1 MKILKIW
8 REIRK
13 LNVCID
19 SFNVKLKRNIPDLI
33 FSTFFREI
41 DFLLLQSLTYKTKTI
56 TFFKDVDTWSKF
68 NLTKELE
75 EARKFLKLKDQE
87 ILQLRA
93 QVVAVPK
100 SGTPPQSPTSEK
112 LFKSPLQIA
121 ERSKNSSISFEGN
134 KV

>member
-75 EARKFLKLKDQE
+75 EARKILKLKDQE

-93 QVVAVPK
+93 QVVPK
-100 SGTPPQSPTSEK
+100 STPPQSPTSEK

>member
-1 MKILKIW
+1 MQFHENFK
-8 REIRK
+8 
-13 LNVCID
+13 NVARNPP
-19 SFNVKLKRNIPDLI
+19 FFVKSI
-33 FSTFFREI
+33 FFF
-41 DFLLLQSLTYKTKTI
+41 FKVYTNKTKTI

-75 EARKFLKLKDQE
+75 EARKILKLKDQE

-93 QVVAVPK
+93 QVVVVPK